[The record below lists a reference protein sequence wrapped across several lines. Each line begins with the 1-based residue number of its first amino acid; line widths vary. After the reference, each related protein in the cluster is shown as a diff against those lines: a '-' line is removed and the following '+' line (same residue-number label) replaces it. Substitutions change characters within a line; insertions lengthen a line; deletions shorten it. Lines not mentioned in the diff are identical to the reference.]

1 MASNTKA
8 AATAK
13 ATEPVY
19 TVAELANNYTAF
31 NTRREIVVTA
41 LRMAGKESMTFA
53 EAKAI
58 VEKFKTKEVK

>member
-13 ATEPVY
+13 APETVY
-19 TVAELANNYTAF
+19 TAAELANHHTAF
-31 NTRREIVVTA
+31 NTHREIVVTA
-41 LRMAGKESMTFA
+41 LRMAGKEKATFA

>member
-13 ATEPVY
+13 APESVY
-19 TVAELANNYTAF
+19 TVAELANNHTAF

-41 LRMAGKESMTFA
+41 LRMAGKESATFA